1 MKIINNL
8 FRISAILLLA
18 SPFTSC
24 KEEELVKPNALLAE
38 SSLTFEAKAEESQSF
53 RIASDSDWMI
63 DVDEPWITVD
73 PMSGSNTMDV
83 NVTVEDNYTGGVMNA
98 PRQGIITVMN
108 NRGYKVT
115 TTIYQN
121 GDTYL
126 GAPEGNVAKVAD
138 LDSADRKSVV

>member
-24 KEEELVKPNALLAE
+24 KEEELVKPSALLTE

-98 PRQGIITVMN
+98 PPPGSNYDYEQAW
-108 NRGYKVT
+108 
-115 TTIYQN
+115 
-121 GDTYL
+121 L
-126 GAPEGNVAKVAD
+126 
-138 LDSADRKSVV
+138 